1 MKPKTPFAFTI
12 PSAEPENPADTP
24 TENGRTTHNSRSTT
38 RTTAHDI
45 IKDAYS
51 VAATYA
57 ADQNRS
63 VADFRFVQFDS
74 DTSETYLQ

>member
-1 MKPKTPFAFTI
+1 MKPKTPFAFII

-24 TENGRTTHNSRSTT
+24 TQNGRTTHNSRSTT
-38 RTTAHDI
+38 AHDI

-51 VAATYA
+51 IAATYA